1 MEEKDFSLVGFVTDI
16 GPIQQIRRTTKPD
29 LIKRT
34 VTIVTENGQKVF
46 MEIRNAFIKE
56 LQREGIEKN
65 SYVEADYV
73 FEGSEKSG
81 NKYNNIILKKIKLIK

>member
-1 MEEKDFSLVGFVTDI
+1 
-16 GPIQQIRRTTKPD
+16 
-29 LIKRT
+29 
-34 VTIVTENGQKVF
+34 

-73 FEGSEKSG
+73 FEGSEKNG

>member
-1 MEEKDFSLVGFVTDI
+1 MSENDFTLEGFVTDI

-29 LIKRT
+29 IIKRT
-34 VTIVTENGQKVF
+34 VTIVTESGQKVF

-65 SYVEADYV
+65 SFVKVDYT

-81 NKYNNIILKKIKLIK
+81 NKYNNIVMKKIKLLK

>member
-1 MEEKDFSLVGFVTDI
+1 MNENDFNLEGFVTDI

-34 VTIVTENGQKVF
+34 VTIVTESGQKVF

-65 SYVEADYV
+65 SYVSVDYT

-81 NKYNNIILKKIKLIK
+81 NKYNNIVMKKIKLIK

>member
-1 MEEKDFSLVGFVTDI
+1 MNENDFTLEGFVTDI
-16 GPIQQIRRTTKPD
+16 SPIQQIRRTTKPD

-34 VTIVTENGQKVF
+34 VTIVTESGQKVF

-65 SYVEADYV
+65 SFVEVDYT

-81 NKYNNIILKKIKLIK
+81 NKYNNIVMKKIKLLK

>member
-1 MEEKDFSLVGFVTDI
+1 MNENDFTLEGFVTEI

-34 VTIVTENGQKVF
+34 VTIVTESGQKVF

-65 SYVEADYV
+65 SYVSVDYT

-81 NKYNNIILKKIKLIK
+81 NKYNNIVMKKIKLIK

>member
-1 MEEKDFSLVGFVTDI
+1 MEEKEFSLIGFIIVV

-34 VTIVTENGQKVF
+34 ITIATEDGQKVF

-65 SYVEADYV
+65 SYVEVHYV
-73 FEGSEKSG
+73 FEGSEKNG
-81 NKYNNIILKKIKLIK
+81 NKYNNIIMKKIKLLK

>member
-1 MEEKDFSLVGFVTDI
+1 MNENDFTLEGFVTDI

-34 VTIVTENGQKVF
+34 VTIVTESGQKVF

-65 SYVEADYV
+65 SYVSVDYT
-73 FEGSEKSG
+73 FEGSEKGG
-81 NKYNNIILKKIKLIK
+81 NKYNNIVMKKIKLIK